1 MNRYARLF
9 LLALSFFLAQAAQAD
24 STPTMGW
31 SSWNTYRVHISDSLI
46 RRQADAMAALGL
58 REAGYTYINID
69 DGFFGGREAGGRL
82 RVHPVRFPNG
92 LRPVVEH
99 IHALGF
105 KAGIYSDAGR
115 NTCGHFWDNDSLATG
130 VGLYGHDRADAEFYF
145 CDMGFDFFK
154 VDFCGGDATQNSE
167 GLSLDERERYT
178 AIRRTIDSTGR
189 RDVRVNICRW
199 AFPGTWASEV
209 GSSWRIAADISPD
222 WAAVRRIIAANR
234 YLSAYA
240 TGGSF
245 NDMDMLEVGRGLTEA
260 EERTH
265 FGMWCIQSSP
275 LLIGCDLTT
284 IPAASLRL
292 ITNPE
297 LIALNQDALGLQAY
311 VVRADSGVFLYVKDI
326 ETLHGTVRAV
336 AVYNSTDEPRT
347 MCIDLAELDLAG
359 RTKVRDLFARH
370 DLPAVEQGRMEVS
383 VPGRDTRIF
392 RLEAERRT
400 ERTVYEAETAWLN
413 RFQQLGLNPRLGHAT
428 YEDDSACS
436 GGAKVCWLG
445 LDADNYLEWRDVW
458 SRAGGE
464 YELTLYGLADEPRTC
479 LLSVNGET
487 PVRLSFPATGSLPVA
502 VPVRVHLRKGS
513 NRVRLFNA
521 EGWCPDID
529 RMTLQKK

>member
-1 MNRYARLF
+1 MNRILPF
-9 LLALSFFLAQAAQAD
+9 FPLALCLIATLTARAD
-24 STPTMGW
+24 GTPTMGW

-69 DGFFGGREAGGRL
+69 DGFFGGRSKDGRL

-92 LRPVVEH
+92 LRPVVDH

-115 NTCGHFWDNDSLATG
+115 NTCGHFWDKDSVATG
-130 VGLYGHDRADAEFYF
+130 VGLYGHDSSDAEFYF
-145 CDMGFDFFK
+145 REMGFDFIK
-154 VDFCGGDATQNSE
+154 IDFCGGDAAQNSE
-167 GLSLDERERYT
+167 GLSLNERERYT
-178 AIRRTIDSTGR
+178 AIRRAIDSTGR
-189 RDVRVNICRW
+189 RDVRINICRW

-209 GSSWRIAADISPD
+209 GSSWRIAADISPN

-240 TGGSF
+240 TGGAF
-245 NDMDMLEVGRGLTEA
+245 NDMDMLEIGRGLTEA

-292 ITNPE
+292 ISNPE

-326 ETLHGTVRAV
+326 ETLHGKARAV
-336 AVYNSTDEPRT
+336 AVYNSTDKPRT
-347 MCIDLAELDLAG
+347 MCINLAELDLAG
-359 RTKVRDLFARH
+359 RTEVRDLFARH
-370 DLPAVEQGRMEVS
+370 DLPAWEQGRMEIS
-383 VPGRDTRIF
+383 VPGHDTRIF
-392 RLEAERRT
+392 RLEAGQRT

-413 RFQQLGLNPRLGHAT
+413 RYQQLGLNPHLGYAT
-428 YEDDSACS
+428 YEEDSACS

-445 LDADNYLEWRDVW
+445 LDADNYMEWRDVW
-458 SRAGGE
+458 SMEGGK
-464 YELTLYGLADEPRTC
+464 YTLTLHGLADEARTC
-479 LLSVNGET
+479 FLSVNGKA
-487 PVRLSFPATGSLPVA
+487 PVRLSFPATGPQPATVSVSIRL
-502 VPVRVHLRKGS
+502 HKGS
-513 NRVRLFNA
+513 NRIRIFNA
-521 EGWCPDID
+521 EDWCPDID
-529 RMTLQKK
+529 RMTLKRK